1 MNTYPKDPLETASSL
16 KKHNDIFQNQK
27 CSIHQNV
34 PFEFFCFDD
43 RTFLCG
49 KCFKEHKK
57 HKMEIKEDLYT
68 KASIYT
74 QNSSQNS
81 VNVKRL
87 FFNVGEINKI
97 LFILIIYLP

>member
-1 MNTYPKDPLETASSL
+1 MNTYPKDPLMTSNETASSL

-49 KCFKEHKK
+49 SASKSIKNTRWKSKK
-57 HKMEIKEDLYT
+57 T
-68 KASIYT
+68 SIQRLRFT
-74 QNSSQNS
+74 LKTHLRIQSMLKDCSS
-81 VNVKRL
+81 V
-87 FFNVGEINKI
+87 
-97 LFILIIYLP
+97 

>member
-1 MNTYPKDPLETASSL
+1 MNTYPKDPLMTSNETASSL

-81 VNVKRL
+81 VNVLDKY
-87 FFNVGEINKI
+87 IK
-97 LFILIIYLP
+97 

>member
-1 MNTYPKDPLETASSL
+1 MNTYPKDPLMTSNETASSL

-57 HKMEIKEDLYT
+57 HKMEIPLYKGFDLHS
-68 KASIYT
+68 KLISEF
-74 QNSSQNS
+74 SQCS
-81 VNVKRL
+81 
-87 FFNVGEINKI
+87 
-97 LFILIIYLP
+97 